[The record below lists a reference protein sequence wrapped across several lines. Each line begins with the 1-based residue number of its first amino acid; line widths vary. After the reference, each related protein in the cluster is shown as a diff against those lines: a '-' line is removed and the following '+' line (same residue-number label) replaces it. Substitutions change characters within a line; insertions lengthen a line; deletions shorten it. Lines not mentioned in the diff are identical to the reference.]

1 MTTTAR
7 ADESEIERLIA
18 EIRACDA
25 SMSPAPWRFD
35 PEIPE
40 IISEP
45 TLEAYVER
53 TAAARSCVDP
63 ILDDLDTPT
72 VLLPPLDDL
81 DAATPRGTADSAGV
95 VRLRNSAG
103 AIADQLA
110 ATLQEIRSS
119 RRALA
124 ASGDAP
130 GAREARPSEWPERLA
145 AFVRRWS
152 SGRGDSPEVLGATES
167 HSRVVD
173 LADAIESGLASRSS
187 GAPLGDAVYRRLR
200 DYCLSD
206 DGWRL
211 DEATEG
217 DVRSLLDESKI

>member
-1 MTTTAR
+1 MSDEATTTAR

-40 IISEP
+40 ILSEP
-45 TLEAYVER
+45 TLETYVEQ
-53 TAAARSCVDP
+53 TAAARSCADP
-63 ILDDLDTPT
+63 ILDDLDTPI
-72 VLLPPLDDL
+72 VLLPPLDDR
-81 DAATPRGTADSAGV
+81 DAATPRGAADSAGV
-95 VRLRNSAG
+95 VMLRNSAP

-110 ATLQEIRSS
+110 AALREIRIS
-119 RRALA
+119 RWVLA
-124 ASGDAP
+124 AP
-130 GAREARPSEWPERLA
+130 GARPARLSEWADRLA